1 MADERTVT
9 YQMYV
14 RGRLDLDWP
23 GRLEDMV
30 ISHAPEQDRMINILE
45 GKLRDQ
51 AALAQVLNLLNE
63 QQLPVISVKW
73 LDLW

>member
-1 MADERTVT
+1 MTDEQTVT

-14 RGRLDLDWP
+14 RGRLDPEWP

-30 ISHAPEQDRMINILE
+30 ISHIPEQDRMITILE

-51 AALAQVLNLLNE
+51 AALAKVLNRLCEEQLL
-63 QQLPVISVKW
+63 VVSVKW
-73 LDLW
+73 LDIW

>member
-30 ISHAPEQDRMINILE
+30 ISHAPEQDRMITILE